1 MKAASLP
8 RSLALDVGGTKILA
22 AVIDAGGTVV
32 AQTERATEAV
42 RGRTAVLAN
51 MALALA
57 PLQLAYPEVLG
68 LGISAAGV
76 VDRVQGRVID
86 ATEAMPGWAGTD
98 LRGHFE
104 ALLGLPVQALNDVH
118 AALGGELAWGG
129 LANAA
134 PTTAVMLTLGTGL
147 GGAVAVKG
155 KVLAGRHGLAGHFGR
170 SKLLHG
176 GQWRAVESLVS
187 GTGLA
192 NLYRELGGELAAGAG
207 ALAVLAEPDRPLAQA
222 ALSLWVEHLAAQL
235 HNLYWTL
242 DPDVVLLGGGMLG
255 AKDLWW
261 PQLMAALAPVPLRVI
276 PAALG
281 NTAGVFGAAKALF
294 EGLEIDTE
302 ARLQP

>member
-1 MKAASLP
+1 MLP
-8 RSLALDVGGTKILA
+8 RSLAVDVGGTKILA
-22 AVIDAGGTVV
+22 AVIDAAGAVL
-32 AQTERATEAV
+32 ALTERATEAAL
-42 RGRTAVLAN
+42 GGPAVLAN
-51 MALALA
+51 MALALG
-57 PLQLAYPEVLG
+57 PLQLAYPEALG

-76 VDRVQGRVID
+76 IDRVQARVID

-104 ALLGLPVQALNDVH
+104 ARLGLPVQALNDVH

-129 LANAA
+129 LADAV
-134 PTTAVMLTLGTGL
+134 PTTVVMLTLGTGL
-147 GGAVAVKG
+147 GGALAVNG
-155 KVLAGRHGLAGHFGR
+155 KLLAGRQGLAGHVGR
-170 SKLLHG
+170 AKVLHD

-207 ALAVLAEPDRPLAQA
+207 ARAVLAEPDRPLVQR
-222 ALSLWVEHLAAQL
+222 ALRLWVEHLAAQL

-261 PQLMAALAPVPLRVI
+261 PQLMAALVPLPLPVM

-294 EGLEIDTE
+294 ESLDIDTE
-302 ARLQP
+302 ARTQP